1 MTDTTVQTPG
11 SRQPGAHRPG
21 AWFPWFKWSVYSLLA
36 INILLFLLHETI
48 TEGMDSLAWVVLLLL
63 FEWETS
69 QMEQPYVSRWERWG
83 IHGGRIAAYAL
94 VLWSAFG
101 YSSAAYIAEYGV
113 VDMWNAW
120 TWILIVLVL
129 EYDVYVP
136 GRYSRWEW
144 YLRNGLKLLLY
155 AALFVYAVLWGL
167 DGSWLDFYD
176 ALLWI
181 LCFFAIE
188 LNVFAYEDSIPYAD
202 EEEATPAPASAD

>member
-1 MTDTTVQTPG
+1 MTAAAVQK
-11 SRQPGAHRPG
+11 QA
-21 AWFPWFKWSVYSLLA
+21 AWFPWFKWTVYSLLA
-36 INILLFLLHETI
+36 VNILLFLLTETV
-48 TEGMDSLAWVVLLLL
+48 TEGLDSLAWVVLLLL

-69 QMEQPYVSRWERWG
+69 QLDKPYVSKWERWG

-101 YSSAAYIAEYGV
+101 YSSATHIAEHGV

-129 EYDVYVP
+129 EYDVYAP
-136 GRYSRWEW
+136 GRYGRWEW
-144 YLRNGLKLLLY
+144 YLRNAIKVVLY
-155 AALFVYAVLWGL
+155 AALFVYALLWGL

-188 LNVFAYEDSIPYAD
+188 MNVANYEEQIPYAGED
-202 EEEATPAPASAD
+202 DAVAEGAVEG